1 MKVLLGVTGSI
12 AAKLTT
18 KMVKAFQS
26 EGHEVN
32 VIVTDAAK
40 HFISYD
46 FDCPVWRDTDEFPIK
61 YERVNDDGSMM
72 IPHIYLKDW
81 ADVLVVAPLTAN
93 TLAKIAHGTSDN
105 LLTSTIRAWKAEKPI
120 VVAPAMNTDMW
131 NHPVTFRNLES
142 IMHMYNYIDSG
153 SKYPLLSRS
162 GVSIVTSPSSFWGM
176 NGLMVNPKRVFVL
189 VQPNVKKLACG
200 ATGIGAM
207 ANIDDIVKVTKEAIF
222 NTKGIK

>member
-18 KMVKAFQS
+18 KMVKAFQA

-40 HFISYD
+40 HFVSYD
-46 FDCPVWRDTDEFPIK
+46 FECPVWHDTDEFPIK
-61 YERVNDDGSMM
+61 YDRVNDDGSMM

-93 TLAKIAHGTSDN
+93 TLAKIANGIADN
-105 LLTSTIRAWKAEKPI
+105 LLTCTIRAWKAENPI

-142 IMHMYNYIDSG
+142 IMHMYNYIDNG
-153 SKYPLLSRS
+153 SQHSPFREN
-162 GVSIVTSPSSFWGM
+162 SICPYFLV
-176 NGLMVNPKRVFVL
+176 KRMFVL
-189 VQPNVKKLACG
+189 VQPTIKKLACG
-200 ATGIGAM
+200 TTGIGAM
-207 ANIDDIVKVTKEAIF
+207 ANIDDIVKATKNVVF
-222 NTKGIK
+222 DTKGVK

>member
-12 AAKLTT
+12 AAKLTP
-18 KMVKAFQS
+18 KMVKAFQDN
-26 EGHEVN
+26 GHEVN
-32 VIVTDAAK
+32 VILSDSAK
-40 HFISYD
+40 HFVDCDLY
-46 FDCPVWRDTDEFPIK
+46 DCPTWRDQDEFPIK

-93 TLAKIAHGTSDN
+93 TLAKIANGISDN

-142 IMHMYNYIDSG
+142 IMHMYNYTDCG
-153 SKYPLLSRS
+153 K
-162 GVSIVTSPSSFWGM
+162 PSTCSSC
-176 NGLMVNPKRVFVL
+176 PASSKRVFVL
-189 VQPNVKKLACG
+189 VSPIVKKLACG
-200 ATGIGAM
+200 TTGIGAM
-207 ANIDDIVKVTKEAIF
+207 ASISDIVAVTNKVSYK
-222 NTKGIK
+222 